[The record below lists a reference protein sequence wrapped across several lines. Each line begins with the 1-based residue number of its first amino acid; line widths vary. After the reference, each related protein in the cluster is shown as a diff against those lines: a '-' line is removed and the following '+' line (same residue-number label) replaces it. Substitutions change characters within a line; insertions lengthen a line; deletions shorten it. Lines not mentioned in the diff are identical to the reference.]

1 MKNNLNLAFL
11 FGTRPELIK
20 IAPVYK
26 DFIKNTRHQGML
38 ISTGQ
43 HKEQL
48 EENFKIFKIEPD
60 FDLKL
65 MKKKQ
70 QWTSFLMDSITK
82 IESKLREVKPDC
94 LFVQGD
100 TISALSGA
108 IVSNYLKIPLAHIEA
123 GLRTHCEDQPFPEE
137 INRVLIAQMANFNFA
152 PTQIAKNNLLEERV
166 PAEKIY
172 LTGNTV
178 VDSVHYVKVN
188 KCKNYLKNEK
198 VLITLHRQ
206 DSIPFLKG
214 MVKKIANFATHN
226 KNLEFVFPIH
236 LNPSIRNIVKPV
248 LGSLKNISIIEQTN
262 YENLLRIMQKSMF
275 IISDSGGLQEEAATL
290 NIPLAIARDFTER
303 EEGLDNKI
311 SVLLGREEEIFEKN
325 LNNFFNKI
333 RKKQIHFNENI
344 YGDGH
349 ASKRI
354 TNIINESY
362 GYKTVHKDINPE
374 YKNL

>member
-1 MKNNLNLAFL
+1 MKDNLNLAFL

-26 DFIKNTRHQGML
+26 DFIKNTRHQATL

-65 MKKKQ
+65 MKEKQ
-70 QWTSFLMDSITK
+70 QWTSFLMESITS
-82 IESKLREVKPDC
+82 IESKLTKMKPDC

-100 TISALSGA
+100 TVSALSGA

-137 INRVLIAQMANFNFA
+137 INRVLIAQMASFNFA
-152 PTQIAKNNLLEERV
+152 PTQVAKNNLLEERV
-166 PAEKIY
+166 PPEKIH
-172 LTGNTV
+172 LTGNTI
-178 VDSVHYVKVN
+178 VDSVRYVKIE

-214 MVKKIANFATHN
+214 MVKKIANFATN
-226 KNLEFVFPIH
+226 NNNLEFIFPIH
-236 LNPSIRNIVKPV
+236 LNPAIRNIVKPILASV
-248 LGSLKNISIIEQTN
+248 RNIRIIEQTN
-262 YENLLRIMQKSMF
+262 YENLLKIMQKSMF
-275 IISDSGGLQEEAATL
+275 VVSDSGGLQEEAATL

-303 EEGLDNKI
+303 KEGLDGKI
-311 SVLLGREEEIFEKN
+311 SVLLGREKEFFEKN

-333 RKKQIHFNENI
+333 QKKQMHFNENL

-354 TNIINESY
+354 TNIINKSY
-362 GYKTVHKDINPE
+362 GYKTVHKNINPE

>member
-11 FGTRPELIK
+11 LGTRPELIK

-26 DFIKNTRHQGML
+26 NFIKNTRHRGIL

-65 MKKKQ
+65 MKEKQ
-70 QWTSFLMDSITK
+70 QWTSFLMESITN
-82 IESKLREVKPDC
+82 IESKLRKIKPDC

-100 TISALSGA
+100 TVSALSGA

-137 INRVLIAQMANFNFA
+137 INRVLIAQMANFHFA

-166 PAEKIY
+166 PGEKIY
-172 LTGNTV
+172 VTGNTI
-178 VDSVHYVKVN
+178 VDSVHYVKVD

-214 MVKKIANFATHN
+214 MVKKIANFATEN
-226 KNLEFVFPIH
+226 NNLEFIFPIH
-236 LNPSIRNIVKPV
+236 LNPSIRNLVKPILASV
-248 LGSLKNISIIEQTN
+248 RNIKIIEQTN
-262 YENLLRIMQKSMF
+262 YKNLLKIMRKSMF

-290 NIPLAIARDFTER
+290 NIPLAVARDFTER
-303 EEGLDNKI
+303 EEGLDHKI
-311 SVLLGREEEIFEKN
+311 SVLLGRKKEIFGKN
-325 LNNFFNKI
+325 LDNFFNKI
-333 RKKQIHFNENI
+333 QKKQMRFNENI

-362 GYKTVHKDINPE
+362 GYKTVHKNINPE